1 MLLHLKTH
9 WLDARWGCTWKAKW
23 SCSGLFIGS
32 IAIGA
37 STDSTCFRLLLSTSD
52 DTKNPIRN
60 EPKML
65 EGRSVKKA
73 PPYLLPLLVK
83 HGAQGMLGQALPK
96 ISAK

>member
-1 MLLHLKTH
+1 M
-9 WLDARWGCTWKAKW
+9 
-23 SCSGLFIGS
+23 GS

-37 STDSTCFRLLLSTSD
+37 STDSTCFRLLLSTSE
-52 DTKNPIRN
+52 DTKIPIRN

-65 EGRSVKKA
+65 EARSVKKA

-83 HGAQGMLGQALPK
+83 QGAQAIVAQALPK